1 MSLRHSI
8 TSRSTPIAGALL
20 GSVLAATIMPVVAHA
35 EEAVDTEAQSRTI
48 VVTGHREADANP
60 NANENA
66 PFKVEKSADGKFTEP
81 LRDTPRTVTA
91 IPKEVLED
99 IGATS
104 FRDVVRATPGVT
116 IGTGEGG
123 NAFGDRIFIRGFEA
137 RNDVYIDGLRDP
149 GVTSREIFAVE
160 QIEIVKGPSGSFGG
174 RGTTGGLVSL
184 QSKRPMFN
192 DFAVLEASAGTE
204 NFYRGTMDVNA
215 TLSDKFAIR
224 INNVYQ
230 NSDTPGRDH
239 VKSERY
245 GTAIALRF
253 QASEAFAISADYYRA
268 RLDGIP
274 DFGHPFDTV
283 TQQPYKVDRDN
294 FYGVIGRDFLRNGAD
309 IGTLRLDL
317 SDGPV
322 TVRSLTRY
330 GKTYNRYIVGTPGA
344 VCRRARTAAG
354 ACPTAGAEV
363 PEDQYT
369 ITAGGQRRWGD
380 NDYIAHLTDATV
392 RFDTWGVGHTLV
404 AGAEYSRES
413 VETLPLTVTP
423 FVEDANGNVI
433 STSLFVRN
441 LLAPNSVLDYRI
453 PVGPDRTNGPTTAKV
468 KSLSTYL
475 IDTIKFTPQLSL
487 TAGARFDTYDLEF
500 FNPDSST
507 AAGLQP
513 LRLNNN
519 AEFLN
524 WQASLVYKPAEE
536 ATLYA
541 SFSTSS
547 NPSGEQLDGNGIAY
561 DGIAPQT
568 ANLDPERNRSWEA
581 GAKYELFD
589 GELLLSA
596 AAFQITK
603 SNARENIGGNVYELV
618 GKLRSRGFELGVS
631 GNIGPR
637 IQVFGGYTYT
647 NAKIIDSVTVA
658 NIGRRFANI
667 PRHSASLLATY
678 SVTDHFE
685 IGGQVYYQDKL
696 FGGTLAAGTAHVP
709 GYARFD
715 AVARWEPIK
724 GYQLRLN
731 VLNLTDKT
739 YYDAIYRSGTP
750 FAYVAPGRSA
760 TLSLTASF

>member
-1 MSLRHSI
+1 MSLRRSV
-8 TSRSTPIAGALL
+8 SSCSTPIAGALL
-20 GSVLAATIMPVVAHA
+20 GSILAAAIAPSIAHA
-35 EEAVDTEAQSRTI
+35 EDADEAEAQSRTI
-48 VVTGHREADANP
+48 VVTGQREADANP
-60 NANENA
+60 NANEKA
-66 PFKVEKSADGKFTEP
+66 PYKVEKSADGKFTEP
-81 LRDTPRTVTA
+81 LRDTPRSVTA
-91 IPKEVLED
+91 IPKEVIED

-192 DFAVLEASAGTE
+192 DFAILEGGVGTE

-215 TLSDKFAIR
+215 ALSDTVAVR
-224 INNVYQ
+224 INNLYQ
-230 NSDTPGRDH
+230 NSDTPGRDF
-239 VKSERY
+239 VESERY
-245 GTAIALRF
+245 GTALAVRW
-253 QASEAFAISADYYRA
+253 QASEAFAIGVDYYRA

-274 DFGHPFDTV
+274 DFGHPFDTL
-283 TQQPYKVDRDN
+283 TQRPYKVDRDN
-294 FYGVIGRDFLRNGAD
+294 FYGIIGRDFIRNGAD

-317 SDGPV
+317 TDGPV

-354 ACPTAGAEV
+354 ACPTTGAEV
-363 PEDQYT
+363 PEAQYT
-369 ITAGGQRRWGD
+369 ITAGGQRRWAD
-380 NDYIAHLTDATV
+380 NGYIAHLTDATL
-392 RFDTWGVGHTLV
+392 RFDTGGIGHTLV
-404 AGAEYSRES
+404 VGAEYSRDR
-413 VETLPLTVTP
+413 VENLALTVAP
-423 FVEDANGNVI
+423 FVEDANGNVV
-433 STSLFVRN
+433 STSLFIRN
-441 LLAPNSVLDYRI
+441 LLDPNPVLGYRI
-453 PVGPDRTNGPTTAKV
+453 PVGPDRTNGPSTAKI

-487 TAGARFDTYDLEF
+487 TAGARFDTYDLDF
-500 FNPDSST
+500 FNPDSSN
-507 AAGLQP
+507 APGLQP
-513 LRLNNN
+513 LRLTNN

-524 WQASLVYKPAEE
+524 WQTSLVYKPVE
-536 ATLYA
+536 AAMLYA

-568 ANLDPERNRSWEA
+568 ANLDPERNRSWEL
-581 GAKYELFD
+581 GAKYEMFD
-589 GELLLSA
+589 GELLLTA

-618 GKLRSRGFELGVS
+618 GKLRSRGFEFGIN
-631 GNIGPR
+631 GNIGSR

-647 NAKIIDSVTVA
+647 DAKIIDSVTVA

-678 SVTDHFE
+678 SITDHFQL
-685 IGGQVYYQDKL
+685 GGQVYYQDKL
-696 FGGTLAAGTAHVP
+696 FGGTLAAGTANVP

-731 VLNLTDKT
+731 VLNLTDKV

-750 FAYVAPGRSA
+750 FAYIAPGRSA

>member
-1 MSLRHSI
+1 MRLPN
-8 TSRSTPIAGALL
+8 SRPMLSNGALL
-20 GSVLAATIMPVVAHA
+20 APVLAALFVPGVALA
-35 EEAVDTEAQSRTI
+35 EEADSESNGRTI
-48 VVTGHREADANP
+48 VVTGQRESDANP

-66 PFKVEKSADGKFTEP
+66 PYKVEKSSNSKLTEP
-81 LRDTPRTVTA
+81 LRDTPRTVVA

-160 QIEIVKGPSGSFGG
+160 QIEIIKGPSGSFGG

-192 DFAVLEASAGTE
+192 SFAIVEASVGTE
-204 NFYRGTMDVNA
+204 NHYRGTMDVNLVLA
-215 TLSDKFAIR
+215 DTFAVR
-224 INNVYQ
+224 INNLYQ
-230 NSDTPGRDH
+230 SSDTPGRDF
-239 VKSERY
+239 VEQERK
-245 GTAIALRF
+245 GTTIAARW
-253 QASEAFAISADYYRA
+253 QATEAFAISADYYHA

-274 DFGHPFDTV
+274 DFGHPFDTL
-283 TQQPYKVDRDN
+283 TQQPYAVDRDN
-294 FYGVIGRDFLRNGAD
+294 FYGIIGRDFLKNGAD
-309 IGTLRLDL
+309 IGTLRFDIGGDD
-317 SDGPV
+317 SPV
-322 TVRSLTRY
+322 TVRSVTRY
-330 GKTYNRYIVGTPGA
+330 GKTFNRYIVGTPGA
-344 VCRRARTAAG
+344 VCRRTRTAAG
-354 ACPTAGAEV
+354 ACPTVGAEM

-380 NDYIAHLTDATV
+380 NDYIAHLTDFTI
-392 RFDTWGVGHTLV
+392 RFDTGGIGHTLV
-404 AGAEYSRES
+404 TGAEYSRES
-413 VETLPLTVTP
+413 VETLPLNVAP
-423 FVEDANGNVI
+423 FVEDANGNVV
-433 STSLFVRN
+433 STALFIRN
-441 LLAPNSVLDYRI
+441 LLNPNPVLGYTI
-453 PVGPDRTNGPTTAKV
+453 PVFPDRTNGPTTAKV

-475 IDTIKFTPQLSL
+475 IDTIKFSPQLNL
-487 TAGARFDTYDLEF
+487 TAGARFDTYDLEY
-500 FNPDSST
+500 FNPDASN

-513 LRLNNN
+513 LRLANNS
-519 AEFLN
+519 EFLN
-524 WQASLVYKPAEE
+524 WQASLVYKPVEA

-568 ANLDPERNRSWEA
+568 ANLEPERNRSYEF
-581 GAKYELFD
+581 GGKYELFD
-589 GELLLSA
+589 GELLLTA

-603 SNARENIGGNVYELV
+603 ANARENIGGNVFELV
-618 GKLRSRGFELGVS
+618 GKLRSRGFEFGVS
-631 GNIGPR
+631 GNIGPHL
-637 IQVFGGYTYT
+637 QLFGGYTYT
-647 NAKIIDSVTVA
+647 DAKIVDSATVA

-678 SVTDHFE
+678 AFTDHFQL
-685 IGGQVYYQDKL
+685 GGQVYYQDKL
-696 FGGTLAAGTAHVP
+696 FGGTLAAGTSNVP

-715 AVARWEPIK
+715 AVARWQPVK
-724 GYQLRLN
+724 GYELRLN

-739 YYDAIYRSGTP
+739 YYDAIYRSGSP
-750 FAYVAPGRSA
+750 FAYIAPGRSA